1 LSTPSSGVGP
11 SGVVFLRA
19 RGSCVMASTSSCE
32 KEYVSRT
39 RKSRAHFEKAKKV
52 LPAGVES
59 NVRFFEP
66 YPFVV
71 EKAKGAYIYDID
83 GNKIIDF
90 ALGYGPMILGHD
102 HPQVVKAVRA
112 AIGKGTMSGASH
124 ETTLEYIKVLQ
135 KAMPSM
141 EMVRFANSGTEAT
154 MHPMRVA
161 RAFTGKDKIAK
172 AEGSYHG
179 GHDYALQGVD
189 IPEDML
195 KDKAHQPSVPFG
207 KGIPKAVSDLV
218 VMYPFNDWGV
228 TEEVI
233 TRNADDLAAV
243 IIEPIQAGGGCFV
256 PRDNY
261 LKRLRKLTKDLGIVL
276 IFDEVLTG
284 FRVAFGG
291 AQEKFGVKPDLTAVA
306 KIAGGGYQLAAFG
319 GKKSIMEEIV
329 PNDDGNVYHGGTYN
343 AHPVSVAAGLAT
355 LKILSKPGTYT
366 KIDRIGD
373 SLSQGLRD
381 ISEDRGV
388 DTWVESIGS
397 MAQMY
402 FTDKEVATWRDA
414 QDIDR
419 EAWREWF
426 MYSLGKGVF
435 FGVPHPDEHFFTSL
449 VHSED
454 DIQKSLEISD
464 EAFKTIAKM

>member
-1 LSTPSSGVGP
+1 
-11 SGVVFLRA
+11 
-19 RGSCVMASTSSCE
+19 MAAMASCE

-39 RKSRAHFEKAKKV
+39 RRSKAHFMKAKKV

-66 YPFVV
+66 YPFVA
-71 EKAKGAYIYDID
+71 KRAKGPYIYDLD

-90 ALGYGPMILGHD
+90 ALGYGPMMLGHN
-102 HPQVVKAVRA
+102 HPRVVKAAHAQVD
-112 AIGKGTMSGASH
+112 KGTMFGVSPDIA
-124 ETTLEYIKVLQ
+124 LKYIEVLQ

-154 MHPMRVA
+154 MHPLRVA
-161 RAFTGKDKIAK
+161 RSYTGKDKIAK

-195 KDKAHQPSVPFG
+195 KDKANQPSVPFG
-207 KGIPKAVSDLV
+207 TGIPKAISDLV

-243 IIEPIQAGGGCFV
+243 IIEPVQAGGGCFI

-261 LKRLRKLTKDLGIVL
+261 LKKLRKLTKELGVVL

-284 FRVAFGG
+284 FRVALGG
-291 AQEKFGVKPDLTAVA
+291 AQEKFGVKPDLTSIA

-319 GKKSIMEEIV
+319 GKKSIMSEII
-329 PNDDGNVYHGGTYN
+329 PDDEGNVYHGGTYN
-343 AHPVSVAAGLAT
+343 GHPVSVAAGLET
-355 LKILSKPGTYT
+355 LKILSRPGTYA

-373 SLSQGLRD
+373 SLFDGLRD
-381 ISEDRGV
+381 VSEDRGV
-388 DTWVESIGS
+388 DTWIESIGS
-397 MAQMY
+397 MGQMY
-402 FTDKEVATWRDA
+402 FTDKEVVMWRDA
-414 QDIDR
+414 FDVDR
-419 EAWREWF
+419 DAWHEWF
-426 MYSLGKGVF
+426 MYSLGKGVL
-435 FGVPHPDEHFFTSL
+435 FGVPHADEHFFTSL
-449 VHSED
+449 VHSKD
-454 DIQKSLEISD
+454 DIRESLEISD
-464 EAFKTIAKM
+464 VAFGKIARQRA